1 MIFSVSIDLDPL
13 WCYRAIW
20 GLGETEPGGA
30 DPVTAVGTTRFCELM
45 DEIGMRGTVF
55 AVGRALDDPA
65 AAAALADARAR
76 GHEIANHTWGH
87 RYDLS
92 KQDTATIT
100 EEIARGADAIERATG
115 ARPRGFRA
123 PGYLLGPRMLGAAA
137 ACGAAYDASML
148 PSPLY
153 QGAKAAA
160 VAWLKVR
167 GRGSGAVLGDPREA
181 MGPRHPY
188 RPDAE
193 LPWSPGSAP
202 LVELPISSLAGLPLT
217 GGTLHLFGTLRA
229 VWLASLAGRADYL
242 QLELHGVDLMDIT
255 ADRLDPA
262 LSVQRDL
269 TIPRERK
276 METIVRFCRK
286 ILETRESRTLIQ
298 LVQEYF

>member
-1 MIFSVSIDLDPL
+1 MIFAVSIDLDPL

-20 GLGETEPGGA
+20 GLDDAGPGQP
-30 DPVTAVGTTRFCELM
+30 DPVTAVATGRFVELM
-45 DEIGMRGTVF
+45 DEIGMRGTIF
-55 AVGRALDDPA
+55 AVGRELDDPGA
-65 AAAALADARAR
+65 AGALAQAHDN
-76 GHEIANHTWGH
+76 GHEIANHSYSH

-92 KQDTATIT
+92 KQDTATIND
-100 EEIARGADAIERATG
+100 EIARGADAVERATG
-115 ARPRGFRA
+115 ERPRGFRA

-137 ACGAAYDASML
+137 ACGAVYDSSML

-160 VAWLKVR
+160 VAWMKMR
-167 GRGSGAVLGDPREA
+167 GRSSGAVLGDPREA
-181 MGPRHPY
+181 MGPRRPY
-188 RPDAE
+188 RPDGG

-202 LVELPISSLAGLPLT
+202 VVELPVSSLAGLPLT
-217 GGTLHLFGTLRA
+217 GGSLHLFGPLRA
-229 VWLASLAGRADYL
+229 GWLASLAGQASYL

-255 ADRLDPA
+255 ADGLDPA

-276 METIVRFCRK
+276 METVIRFCRK